1 VKRRAGSG
9 LLGLLALAFGL
20 GVTHATLASPA
31 SSYGFG
37 ARQRS
42 LAGAGVSLTDDAS
55 AVFENP
61 AGLVRASDTE
71 ISFGYHLT
79 DSGLTLNGRAAALP
93 PIHTFELG
101 LDVPGSLAG
110 MPVAFGFALSLPD
123 GRLSRLR
130 EVSSATPYF
139 PLDDMGPRLV
149 DLGAAVAIRPL
160 DQLVIGAG
168 VGYVASLR
176 GSFGVSGTAVAV
188 DRSGN
193 QYDSA
198 LTHAVHAELGSAR
211 FPLLGIGYLPSERL
225 AFGAAFR
232 GAARVEQRLAGTLE
246 TTLVSGPLEL
256 PIRYDF
262 RSTATV
268 AYLPAQWE
276 LGASYRVLPSLWV
289 ALELG
294 YQAWGG
300 YPSPFART
308 ESRTELDLPPE
319 AELELPPDA
328 PPVPVPPARLVGR
341 FVPRIAVE
349 PTFPLA
355 HNLTLRGRA
364 GYAYQRSPV
373 PRVQRSTM
381 FLDVDRHLFAGGAG
395 LELAGPVAP
404 FSALRL
410 DLSLSLEHGV
420 ARNVR
425 SEQPGGEVRLRAA
438 GDVLSLGATLG
449 LVFGSGPR

>member
-1 VKRRAGSG
+1 VIARARRA
-9 LLGLLALAFGL
+9 LAALAFG
-20 GVTHATLASPA
+20 VCVNHAALASPA

-42 LAGAGVSLTDDAS
+42 LAGAGVALADDAS

-71 ISFGYHLT
+71 LSFGYHLT
-79 DSGLTLNGRAAALP
+79 DSGLEVDGRAAALP
-93 PIHTFELG
+93 PIHAFELG

-130 EVSSATPYF
+130 EVSGATPYF

-149 DLGAAVAIRPL
+149 DLGAALAIRPL
-160 DQLVIGAG
+160 DELVIGGG

-188 DRSGN
+188 DRTGS

-198 LTHAVHAELGSAR
+198 LKHAVHAELGSDR

-225 AFGAAFR
+225 AFAAAFR
-232 GAARVEQRLAGTLE
+232 GAARVEQRLSGTLDA
-246 TTLVSGPLEL
+246 TLVSGALEL
-256 PIRYDF
+256 PIRYAF

-268 AYLPAQWE
+268 AYLPAQVE
-276 LGASYRVLPSLWV
+276 LGASYRVIPSLWV

-300 YPSPFART
+300 YPSPFTRT
-308 ESRTELDLPPE
+308 ESRTEL
-319 AELELPPDA
+319 ELPPDA
-328 PPVPVPPARLVGR
+328 EIELPPDAAPVPVPPARLVGR

-349 PTFPLA
+349 PSFPLA
-355 HNLTLRGRA
+355 ASVTLRGRA

-373 PRVQRSTM
+373 PRRQRSTL

-410 DLSLSLEHGV
+410 DLSLALEHGV
-420 ARNVR
+420 ARSVR
-425 SEQPGGEVRLRAA
+425 SEQPAGEVKLRTA

-449 LVFGSGPR
+449 LVFGSGSR